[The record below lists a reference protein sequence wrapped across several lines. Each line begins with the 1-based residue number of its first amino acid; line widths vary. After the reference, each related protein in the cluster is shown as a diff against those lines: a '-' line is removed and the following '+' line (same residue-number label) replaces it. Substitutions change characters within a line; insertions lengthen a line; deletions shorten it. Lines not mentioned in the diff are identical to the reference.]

1 MATVLFIEKELN
13 KKGEITEQ
21 DVLNEVMRWKQKRE
35 PPLNENDAAE
45 TIRNLGVLGWFNLKP
60 SRELPIGQPDF

>member
-1 MATVLFIEKELN
+1 MN

-21 DVLNEVMRWKQKRE
+21 DVLNEVMRWKQKRK
-35 PPLNENDAAE
+35 PPLNENDVAE

-60 SRELPIGQPDF
+60 SRELPISQPDF